1 MASMGIQIASASSS
15 FSSPSSTPQWKYDVF
30 LSFRGEDTR
39 TSFTDHLY
47 AALNQKG
54 IVAFRDDRSLQ
65 RGKEIAPE
73 LLKAIEDSRL
83 SIVILSRNYASST
96 WCLDELVKIL
106 DCMNTKGQI
115 IFPIFYNVDPSD
127 VRKQKGYFKKAF
139 AKHDEDFGQNAE
151 KVNKWRTTLTKVANL
166 SGWDSHNRY
175 YCIQENDERDQ
186 SIFKIRN
193 GLI

>member
-1 MASMGIQIASASSS
+1 MGIQIASASSS

-47 AALNQKG
+47 ATLNQRG

-106 DCMNTKGQI
+106 DCMNTKGQSFFQYSI
-115 IFPIFYNVDPSD
+115 MLTLLMYGNKKGILRKLLLSMMKILGKMQKRLISGGLLWQRLPIYLDGIHTTGTTVS
-127 VRKQKGYFKKAF
+127 KKMM
-139 AKHDEDFGQNAE
+139 KETNPYL
-151 KVNKWRTTLTKVANL
+151 K
-166 SGWDSHNRY
+166 
-175 YCIQENDERDQ
+175 
-186 SIFKIRN
+186 
-193 GLI
+193 